1 MMSTKTKN
9 IERRNI
15 QISGGSTY
23 VISLPKKWIE
33 KLNLKNGDSMQIV
46 NNANN
51 SITLS
56 ADSIQEESTT
66 YPEIKIK
73 KNRLCRVNKAKN
85 HLIIHFWAQFHGVK
99 LPKSKN

>member
-46 NNANN
+46 
-51 SITLS
+51 T
-56 ADSIQEESTT
+56 IQTIPSHFLL
-66 YPEIKIK
+66 ILFK
-73 KNRLCRVNKAKN
+73 KNQQPIL
-85 HLIIHFWAQFHGVK
+85 K
-99 LPKSKN
+99 LKLKKQTL

>member
-33 KLNLKNGDSMQIV
+33 KLKLKNGDSMQIV
-46 NNANN
+46 NNPNHT
-51 SITLS
+51 ITLS
-56 ADSIQEESTT
+56 ADAKLEESST

-73 KNRLCRVNKAKN
+73 KWRFNADC
-85 HLIIHFWAQFHGVK
+85 
-99 LPKSKN
+99 

>member
-1 MMSTKTKN
+1 MELCCPLISSVFFEKVMMSTKTKN

-33 KLNLKNGDSMQIV
+33 RLNLKNGDSMQIV
-46 NNANN
+46 NNPNN

-56 ADSIQEESTT
+56 SDTKQEESST
-66 YPEIKIK
+66 YP
-73 KNRLCRVNKAKN
+73 
-85 HLIIHFWAQFHGVK
+85 
-99 LPKSKN
+99 